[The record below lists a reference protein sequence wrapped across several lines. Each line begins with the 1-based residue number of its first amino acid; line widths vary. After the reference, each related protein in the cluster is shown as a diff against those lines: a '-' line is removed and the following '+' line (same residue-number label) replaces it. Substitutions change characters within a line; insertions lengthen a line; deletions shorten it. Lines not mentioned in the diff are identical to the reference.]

1 MRVPGYEHRTFRCS
15 ACGDIEQRLVFTR
28 HAGSSHSKP
37 VSVRVPPISRAPT
50 SHNNRITASGIL
62 RRVFAKWHSACHTVG
77 RRLLLSHAAAPRFTE
92 AVSVAAPRDISAPPA
107 EPVSAPPAE
116 PVSAP
121 PLELVSTPKTPPASL
136 RSVKGASVST
146 AAPTSVSSETEHD
159 LDVCEVLLKRAIKM
173 VRGPTR
179 SSQTAT
185 SVTKTASGT
194 PSGLVSSMRA
204 ERPQASRIAV
214 QIDYDPQKA
223 KYVAKDAKSGFS
235 ILRHQDSARLR
246 AMCDQMGWHVVDGA
260 VAATGD

>member
-1 MRVPGYEHRTFRCS
+1 RTLRCS

-37 VSVRVPPISRAPT
+37 VSVQVPPISPAPT

-92 AVSVAAPRDISAPPA
+92 AVSVAGPRDI
-107 EPVSAPPAE
+107 SAPPAE

-159 LDVCEVLLKRAIKM
+159 LDVCEILLKRAIRM
-173 VRGPTR
+173 V
-179 SSQTAT
+179 
-185 SVTKTASGT
+185 
-194 PSGLVSSMRA
+194 
-204 ERPQASRIAV
+204 
-214 QIDYDPQKA
+214 
-223 KYVAKDAKSGFS
+223 
-235 ILRHQDSARLR
+235 
-246 AMCDQMGWHVVDGA
+246 
-260 VAATGD
+260 